1 MEQLCE
7 FQTINIKVDI
17 FYDAG
22 EKTRSKIIFY
32 EETESSEY

>member
-7 FQTINIKVDI
+7 FQTINTKVDI

-22 EKTRSKIIFY
+22 EKTRSKIIWRL
-32 EETESSEY
+32 ESSES